1 MFYARMRHGAHFK
14 SAAHCLQLLFI
25 VESKSISLQT
35 EIKSVHLMIRLFND
49 KSFNDRLLII
59 TVPDI
64 PSIHSL
70 ATAQPLPL
78 DATEQPLAEMEA
90 DRDTKANPGSSRRKR
105 TLGFAEEP
113 DAVKKRRTTV
123 VAEPPAASMREVMR
137 LHVNSAV
144 LASHG
149 EFFCKLLHFAQFCF
163 LCSRSHTTHADKM
176 FLSPMIEGQC
186 KEFTLAVRDEDEAK
200 HLEMLMRVMYG
211 ADPPTTVYDAI
222 SLLRLCD
229 QYQLGELSGRI
240 GKNVAN
246 QLDFAAAC
254 VIIDMYADVP
264 VTQWNADVQNKAV
277 EAVMA
282 HFTQRCAPPL
292 YHPVRYTIL
301 DSISL
306 YIALMQGDFLWPF
319 QKESANLSYHVME
332 VLASRW
338 FEQIIVAADLL
349 FVQTA
354 TDCRFRRKTR
364 RWLW

>member
-1 MFYARMRHGAHFK
+1 
-14 SAAHCLQLLFI
+14 
-25 VESKSISLQT
+25 
-35 EIKSVHLMIRLFND
+35 
-49 KSFNDRLLII
+49 
-59 TVPDI
+59 
-64 PSIHSL
+64 
-70 ATAQPLPL
+70 
-78 DATEQPLAEMEA
+78 
-90 DRDTKANPGSSRRKR
+90 
-105 TLGFAEEP
+105 
-113 DAVKKRRTTV
+113 
-123 VAEPPAASMREVMR
+123 
-137 LHVNSAV
+137 
-144 LASHG
+144 
-149 EFFCKLLHFAQFCF
+149 
-163 LCSRSHTTHADKM
+163 
-176 FLSPMIEGQC
+176 MIEGQC

-319 QKESANLSYHVME
+319 QRKVPIYRTTLWRCWR
-332 VLASRW
+332 RW